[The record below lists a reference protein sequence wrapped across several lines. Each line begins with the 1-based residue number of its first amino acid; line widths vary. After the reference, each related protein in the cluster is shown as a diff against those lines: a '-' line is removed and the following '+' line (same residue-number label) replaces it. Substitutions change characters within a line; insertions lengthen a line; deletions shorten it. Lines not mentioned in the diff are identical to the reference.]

1 MDDKASTNTDRFDK
15 IDLQLDIFDKKFDK
29 KFDNIDLQLDIFD
42 KKFDNIDRRFLE
54 VDQHFDILTF
64 YMTKRFDDIDVKF
77 DVHDK
82 RFDRLDNVL
91 DSFLKKQETDIQERL
106 VMGHQISRIDVW
118 THELAN
124 KIGHKL
130 TI

>member
-15 IDLQLDIFDKKFDK
+15 IDLQLDIFDKK
-29 KFDNIDLQLDIFD
+29 FD